1 MTNMAAASELLK
13 PYDVRP
19 MRCYSVSTG
28 INSVVNDDAD
38 CSAPVEVIDIQ
49 SRLFSAV
56 GSDFE

>member
-1 MTNMAAASELLK
+1 
-13 PYDVRP
+13 

-38 CSAPVEVIDIQ
+38 CSAPVEGIDIQ
-49 SRLFSAV
+49 SRLFSFV